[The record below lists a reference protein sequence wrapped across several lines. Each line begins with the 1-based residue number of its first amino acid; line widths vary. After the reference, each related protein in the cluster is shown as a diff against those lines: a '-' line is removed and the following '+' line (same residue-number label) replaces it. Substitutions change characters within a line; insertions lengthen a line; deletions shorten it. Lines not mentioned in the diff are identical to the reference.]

1 MASNIIE
8 FFGYHPSDKSDIA
21 KKARAERKC
30 PFLGKTCVKTLG
42 ENESRVPAGACTLQ
56 SAGGLNV
63 ICCPIRLYADNH
75 KILTDVAKIAF
86 GDNVKLYPGAEAKLA
101 SSETGGSRIAVFGKE
116 WGGELRLPQPRGT
129 GGYYVDWILAKLDD
143 SGNLDNFVAIE
154 VQSIDTTGN
163 YRAER
168 TAYLNEES
176 FTGRSTAGFN
186 WENVSKRILPQLIYK
201 GNVLQRERRCQQ
213 GLFFISPTPVYKRI
227 SQRLGDSLLAYYRQ
241 TGSITF
247 MWYDVGPEPV
257 PGTLRSLN
265 QEGIF
270 TTSVVQVAA
279 AFSAPISLPPQDVY
293 EKAINGVL

>member
-8 FFGYHPSDKSDIA
+8 FFGYSPLDNSDAA
-21 KKARAERKC
+21 KRARTEWHC
-30 PFLGKTCVKTLG
+30 PFLGSTCTKTLG
-42 ENESRVPAGACTLQ
+42 EDNGRVPAGACTLQ
-56 SAGGLNV
+56 SAGGVKV

-75 KILTDVAKIAF
+75 KILSDVAEIAF
-86 GDNVKLYPGAEAKLA
+86 GANVDLYPGARAKQA
-101 SSETGGSRIAVFGKE
+101 PIQDGRNRIAVFGKA

-143 SGNLDNFVAIE
+143 TGALDNFVAIE

-168 TAYLNEES
+168 TAYLNDEP
-176 FTGRSTAGFN
+176 FFGRSTAGFN

-247 MWYDVGPEPV
+247 IWYDVGDEAA
-257 PGTLRSLN
+257 PGTLRALN
-265 QEGIF
+265 QEGVF
-270 TTSVVQVAA
+270 TTSVGQVAA
-279 AFSAPISLPPQDVY
+279 AFSAPLTLPPQDVY
-293 EKAINGVL
+293 EQAINGAL